1 MTQSLE
7 ARFPQ
12 ELVDAIIDVVRD
24 SSPSRSDEVKNLS
37 SCSLVARSFLPR
49 TRSHL
54 FYNVTFTTAEDIERY
69 HAMCLA
75 SPIIPAAARRL
86 GLHSN
91 GTSNV
96 IENPLL
102 LAILKL
108 ANNIQTLVFHQISW
122 DTLPQ
127 AVLDTISSYPLTAIM
142 LHAVVIPSIL
152 SFFSFLRNCSTRE
165 EIELLLSQT
174 LRVESDGPGEDLTV
188 ERMPR
193 DKPLVVK
200 RLIVNCPDT
209 SREAIRAILLSASSP
224 FNLQNLR
231 STQFLILHTE
241 GYKADGVGTWFSLT
255 LLRNAITST
264 NPQMLRSVEA
274 FSLLQRPPSFL
285 LYLPSVEL
293 LSFSLSDYPSNML
306 GFQPIAVLH
315 WWIDILIH
323 SKSYDLKELKVVAFF
338 CMAESWIISDEA
350 LKEWARLD
358 DVLSSPKH
366 CNLKLVGIHTA
377 HTIMIDDSA
386 PKEEMV
392 SALTAS
398 MPGLAKRRVLS
409 IQLQGTPLPGI
420 TLPGV

>member
-7 ARFPQ
+7 SRFPQ
-12 ELVDAIIDVVRD
+12 ELVDAIIDAVRD
-24 SSPSRSDEVKNLS
+24 ASPSRSDEVKNLS

-49 TRSHL
+49 TRSHM
-54 FYNVTFTTAEDIERY
+54 FYNVTFATAEDIERY

-75 SPIIPAAARRL
+75 SPIIPTAARRL
-86 GLHSN
+86 GLRSN
-91 GTSNV
+91 DTSNV
-96 IENPLL
+96 IDNPLL

-108 ANNIQTLVFHQISW
+108 ANNIQTLVFNQISW
-122 DTLPQ
+122 DTLPR
-127 AVLDTISSYPLTAIM
+127 AVLDTISSYPLTTIM
-142 LHAVVIPSIL
+142 LHDVVIPAIP

-165 EIELLLSQT
+165 EIELLLSQA
-174 LRVESDGPGEDLTV
+174 LRVESDGPGEDSTV

-200 RLIVNCPDT
+200 SLIVNCPDT
-209 SREAIRAILLSASSP
+209 SRETIRAILLSASSP

-231 STQFLILHTE
+231 STQFLILPTD
-241 GYKADGVGTWFSLT
+241 GFIADGVETWPTLT

-285 LYLPSVEL
+285 LYLPSVEF
-293 LSFSLSDYPSNML
+293 LSFSLSDYPFNML

-323 SKSYDLKELKVVAFF
+323 SKSYDLKELKVMAFF
-338 CMAESWIISDEA
+338 WTAESWIISDEA
-350 LKEWARLD
+350 LKEWTRLD
-358 DVLSSPKH
+358 DVLSSPKYH
-366 CNLKLVGIHTA
+366 SLKLVGIHTS
-377 HTIMIDDSA
+377 HTERIDESA
-386 PKEEMV
+386 QKEEMI

-409 IQLQGTPLPGI
+409 IQHKGTLFPGI
-420 TLPGV
+420 TLPVV

>member
-69 HAMCLA
+69 HVMCLA

-86 GLHSN
+86 SLHSN

-102 LAILKL
+102 PAILRLAI
-108 ANNIQTLVFHQISW
+108 NIQTLVFHQISW

-142 LHAVVIPSIL
+142 LRDVVIPSL
-152 SFFSFLRNCSTRE
+152 PSFFSFLRNCSTRE

-174 LRVESDGPGEDLTV
+174 LRIESDGSGEDLT
-188 ERMPR
+188 ERMSR

-200 RLIVNCPDT
+200 RLVVNCPDT

-231 STQFLILHTE
+231 STQF
-241 GYKADGVGTWFSLT
+241 
-255 LLRNAITST
+255 
-264 NPQMLRSVEA
+264 
-274 FSLLQRPPSFL
+274 
-285 LYLPSVEL
+285 
-293 LSFSLSDYPSNML
+293 SD
-306 GFQPIAVLH
+306 
-315 WWIDILIH
+315 
-323 SKSYDLKELKVVAFF
+323 
-338 CMAESWIISDEA
+338 
-350 LKEWARLD
+350 
-358 DVLSSPKH
+358 SPY
-366 CNLKLVGIHTA
+366 
-377 HTIMIDDSA
+377 
-386 PKEEMV
+386 
-392 SALTAS
+392 
-398 MPGLAKRRVLS
+398 
-409 IQLQGTPLPGI
+409 
-420 TLPGV
+420 